1 VNTKE
6 FGEYIKMLRIKNG
19 YKSQRQLAEASGISN
34 GTIARIENG
43 TQKPTLDTL
52 KTLSKYLNTDYVDLL
67 LKAGYLPVSYLENK
81 EDELPT
87 QEESQLIW
95 DYGIEDENREFAQRL
110 RNARK
115 TKKLTQEELATL
127 VGTTKTTISNYE
139 TGYSTPSF
147 EMLNKIANVL
157 DVTTDYL
164 LGRSDVPQS
173 ATNGSVRKSISKSQ
187 LKTFSNRLS
196 AGIEK
201 LGLSI
206 ESVANACRVS
216 EAYIK
221 ELIHEPKQLP
231 GVSTLYKLA
240 DLLGVTPDYLGGFT
254 HDPQGVSPDT
264 PKPKDLKEFLETQS
278 VMYDG
283 IPLTDEDKE
292 KINMVLQALFL
303 DAKKRNKR
311 K

>member
-1 VNTKE
+1 MNAKE
-6 FGEYIKMLRIKNG
+6 FGEYIKMLRIKKG
-19 YKSQRQLAEASGISN
+19 YKSQRQLADASGISN

-43 TQKPTLDTL
+43 TQKPTADTL
-52 KTLSKYLNTDYVDLL
+52 KVLAKFLDTDYIDLL
-67 LKAGYLPVSYLENK
+67 LKAGYLPESYIN
-81 EDELPT
+81 
-87 QEESQLIW
+87 ESE
-95 DYGIEDENREFAQRL
+95 G
-110 RNARK
+110 K
-115 TKKLTQEELATL
+115 
-127 VGTTKTTISNYE
+127 
-139 TGYSTPSF
+139 
-147 EMLNKIANVL
+147 
-157 DVTTDYL
+157 
-164 LGRSDVPQS
+164 GRSDAPHP
-173 ATNGSVRKSISKSQ
+173 ATKSVGKSISKSQ

-240 DLLGVTPDYLGGFT
+240 DLLDVTPDYLGGFT
-254 HDPQGVSPDT
+254 HDPKGVSPDT

>member
-1 VNTKE
+1 MNAKE

-19 YKSQRQLAEASGISN
+19 YKSQRQLADASGISN

-43 TQKPTLDTL
+43 TQKPTADTL
-52 KTLSKYLNTDYVDLL
+52 KVLSKFLNTDYVDLL
-67 LKAGYLPVSYLENK
+67 LKAGYLPESYIN
-81 EDELPT
+81 
-87 QEESQLIW
+87 ESE
-95 DYGIEDENREFAQRL
+95 G
-110 RNARK
+110 K
-115 TKKLTQEELATL
+115 
-127 VGTTKTTISNYE
+127 
-139 TGYSTPSF
+139 
-147 EMLNKIANVL
+147 
-157 DVTTDYL
+157 
-164 LGRSDVPQS
+164 GRSNDLQS
-173 ATNGSVRKSISKSQ
+173 STSESIGKSISKSQ

-216 EAYIK
+216 ESYIR
-221 ELIHEPKQLP
+221 ELMHEPKQLP
-231 GVSTLYKLA
+231 GTTTLYKLA

-264 PKPKDLKEFLETQS
+264 PKPKELKEFLKTQS

-292 KINMVLQALFL
+292 KIDMVLQALFL

>member
-1 VNTKE
+1 MYENVMNIYENVMKE
-6 FGEYIKMLRIKNG
+6 RRI
-19 YKSQRQLAEASGISN
+19 YM
-34 GTIARIENG
+34 
-43 TQKPTLDTL
+43 
-52 KTLSKYLNTDYVDLL
+52 
-67 LKAGYLPVSYLENK
+67 
-81 EDELPT
+81 
-87 QEESQLIW
+87 
-95 DYGIEDENREFAQRL
+95 FAQRL
-110 RNARK
+110 RSARK
-115 TKKLTQEELATL
+115 AKKLTQEELATL

-147 EMLNKIANVL
+147 EMLNELASVL

-164 LGRSDVPQS
+164 LGRSDEPQP
-173 ATNGSVRKSISKSQ
+173 ATNSSVEKAIPKSQ
-187 LKTFSNRLS
+187 LKTFSSRLS
-196 AGIEK
+196 TGIEK

-206 ESVANACRVS
+206 EDVANKCGVS
-216 EAYIK
+216 ESYIN
-221 ELIHEPKQLP
+221 ELIHNPKQLP
-231 GVSTLYKLA
+231 GVGTLYKLA
-240 DLLGVTPDYLGGFT
+240 DILDVTPDYLGGFT

-264 PKPKDLKEFLETQS
+264 PKPKELKEFLETQS

>member
-1 VNTKE
+1 
-6 FGEYIKMLRIKNG
+6 M
-19 YKSQRQLAEASGISN
+19 
-34 GTIARIENG
+34 
-43 TQKPTLDTL
+43 
-52 KTLSKYLNTDYVDLL
+52 
-67 LKAGYLPVSYLENK
+67 
-81 EDELPT
+81 
-87 QEESQLIW
+87 
-95 DYGIEDENREFAQRL
+95 FAQRL
-110 RNARK
+110 RSARK
-115 TKKLTQEELATL
+115 AKKLTQEELANL

-147 EMLNKIANVL
+147 EVLSDLASVL
-157 DVTTDYL
+157 DVSTDYL
-164 LGRSDVPQS
+164 LGRSDEPQPVMNS
-173 ATNGSVRKSISKSQ
+173 NVEKPIPKSQ
-187 LKTFSNRLS
+187 LKIFSSRLS

-206 ESVANACRVS
+206 ESVANKCGVS
-216 EAYIK
+216 ESYIK

-240 DLLGVTPDYLGGFT
+240 DLLDVTPDYLGGFT
-254 HDPQGVSPDT
+254 HDPKGISPDT
-264 PKPKDLKEFLETQS
+264 PKPKELKEFLEKQS

>member
-1 VNTKE
+1 MNTKE
-6 FGEYIKMLRIKNG
+6 FGEYIKTLRIKKG
-19 YKSQRQLAEASGISN
+19 YKSQRQLADASGISN

-43 TQKPTLDTL
+43 TQRPTADTL
-52 KTLSKYLNTDYVDLL
+52 KVLAKFLDADYVDLL
-67 LKAGYLPVSYLENK
+67 LRAGYLPESYINES
-81 EDELPT
+81 ED
-87 QEESQLIW
+87 
-95 DYGIEDENREFAQRL
+95 
-110 RNARK
+110 K
-115 TKKLTQEELATL
+115 
-127 VGTTKTTISNYE
+127 
-139 TGYSTPSF
+139 
-147 EMLNKIANVL
+147 
-157 DVTTDYL
+157 
-164 LGRSDVPQS
+164 GRSDEPESDTKS
-173 ATNGSVRKSISKSQ
+173 AEKSISKSQ

-196 AGIEK
+196 ASIEK

-216 EAYIK
+216 ESYIR
-221 ELIHEPKQLP
+221 ELMYEPKQLP
-231 GVSTLYKLA
+231 GTTTLYKLA

-264 PKPKDLKEFLETQS
+264 PKPKELKEFLKTQS

-292 KINMVLQALFL
+292 KIDMVLQALFL

>member
-1 VNTKE
+1 MNAKE
-6 FGEYIKMLRIKNG
+6 FGEYIKMLRIEKG

-43 TQKPTLDTL
+43 TQKPTADTL
-52 KTLSKYLNTDYVDLL
+52 KVLAKFLDTDYVDLL
-67 LKAGYLPVSYLENK
+67 LKAGYLPESYIN
-81 EDELPT
+81 
-87 QEESQLIW
+87 ESE
-95 DYGIEDENREFAQRL
+95 G
-110 RNARK
+110 K
-115 TKKLTQEELATL
+115 
-127 VGTTKTTISNYE
+127 
-139 TGYSTPSF
+139 
-147 EMLNKIANVL
+147 
-157 DVTTDYL
+157 
-164 LGRSDVPQS
+164 GRSDDPQP
-173 ATNGSVRKSISKSQ
+173 ATSGSVKSISKSQ

-196 AGIEK
+196 SGIEK

-216 EAYIK
+216 ESYIK

-231 GVSTLYKLA
+231 GTTTLYKLA
-240 DLLGVTPDYLGGFT
+240 DLLEVTPDYLGGFT

-264 PKPKDLKEFLETQS
+264 PKPKELKEFLKTQS

-292 KINMVLQALFL
+292 RIDMVLQALFL